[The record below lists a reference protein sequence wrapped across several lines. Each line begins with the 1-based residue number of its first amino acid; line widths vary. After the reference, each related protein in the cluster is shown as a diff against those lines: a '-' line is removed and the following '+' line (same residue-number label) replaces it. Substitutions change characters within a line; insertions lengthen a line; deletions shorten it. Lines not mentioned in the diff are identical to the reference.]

1 MGKPL
6 FEENG
11 KMSKHKAN
19 PPIKARVFTITPRE
33 VKESNEM
40 ATCLLNILDQ
50 LSLTLILDIVCFE
63 LAFTVIMPYGDC
75 LNTDRKYV
83 VNINIQGIQLNIE
96 LIII

>member
-40 ATCLLNILDQ
+40 ATCMLNILDQ
-50 LSLTLILDIVCFE
+50 LSSTLFDSDTWYCLLWTCIHCYNALWWLFE
-63 LAFTVIMPYGDC
+63 Y
-75 LNTDRKYV
+75 R
-83 VNINIQGIQLNIE
+83 
-96 LIII
+96 